1 MPNARI
7 NYTKVAP
14 EPYRLQSEIKKWLDS
29 ADIDQR
35 LRHILD
41 VRVSQINGCALCLDI
56 HAREARESGV
66 TQQILDVLP
75 AWREA
80 PMLFTDAERAALD
93 WAETLTL
100 MPERGA
106 HDSQFN
112 PLREHYTESQIVAL
126 TWAILAMNTWNR
138 LAVGFGFNPRPRSAP

>member
-14 EPYRLQSEIKKWLDS
+14 DPYRLQSQIKQWLES

-35 LRHILD
+35 LRHLLD

-66 TQQILDVLP
+66 TQQVLDVLP

-80 PMLFTDAERAALD
+80 PMLFSDAERAALD
-93 WAETLTL
+93 WAESLTL
-100 MPERGA
+100 IADRGA
-106 HDSQFN
+106 HDEEFN
-112 PLREHYTESQIVAL
+112 PLLEHFTEAQIVAL
-126 TWAILAMNTWNR
+126 TWVILAMNTWNR
-138 LAVGFGFNPRPRSAP
+138 LAVGFGFNPRPRKAP